1 MNSRKILCA
10 LLSALAFVCGTF
22 AVEVD
27 EDEIR
32 SISGSDVVFENYVGP
47 HSVINTIEEIR
58 AIGSNIGNM
67 VAQNVDQAGS
77 YGYAPKYAV
86 IHAIDPAETSKLDA
100 DILIIGPDAIVDHI
114 ANVRRIISAYLT
126 AAYGYSRQDADV
138 VATFVTVYNAVY
150 RGRLDMFRE
159 KYKTIVTDNLTADSV
174 GIALSYREWPG
185 RTQLVIPLYDI
196 NGGLSTV
203 DTSVIS
209 DREVI
214 ESMQEDD
221 DKGIDD
227 RKGMVD
233 IKEREADNATEQAA
247 AEQAKADE
255 EKAKAA
261 EAQKKADEEKAK
273 AAEAQQKADEEK
285 AKADAAKKAAEDAA
299 KKADDAK
306 KTADDAQKK
315 ANENPADKQAQEDAR
330 TATADANTKQQEA
343 AEAQSDANAQ
353 QQQAAQEQ
361 QKADEQQ
368 QKADEQQQKADEQ
381 QQKAD
386 SAQNTADQKRS
397 EAQQE
402 RSSIAQDQQ
411 QVIEQQERNGRSTS
425 VYGLTAEDDLGQR
438 SAIVRMNTATGE
450 LIKKSPVTV
459 IQSRTFYEN
468 DSTLIAIAGENVG
481 NGTVKLVHLDKDTL
495 EIIKE
500 SNETIAANS
509 VLVQDGNSYYC
520 VIQDSDAFVVGKFN
534 TELENQLK
542 SPVRVRPSTPITVTQ
557 GGIIVTSATGT
568 PILLNKTDL
577 TQLSK

>member
-10 LLSALAFVCGTF
+10 LLSALALVCGMF

-67 VAQNVDQAGS
+67 VAQNVGQAGS

-114 ANVRRIISAYLT
+114 TNVRRIISAYLT

-233 IKEREADNATEQAA
+233 IKEREADNAAERAA
-247 AEQAKADE
+247 AEQAKAD
-255 EKAKAA
+255 

-330 TATADANTKQQEA
+330 AATADANAKQQEA
-343 AEAQSDANAQ
+343 AGAQSDANAQ

-411 QVIEQQERNGRSTS
+411 QVIEQQERNGNSTS

-468 DSTLIAIAGENVG
+468 DSMLIAIAGENVG

-534 TELENQLK
+534 AELENQLK
-542 SPVRVRPSTPITVTQ
+542 SPVRVRPSTPITVTHR
-557 GGIIVTSATGT
+557 GIIVTSATGT

>member
-10 LLSALAFVCGTF
+10 LLSALALVCGTF

-114 ANVRRIISAYLT
+114 TNVRRIISAYLT

-233 IKEREADNATEQAA
+233 IKEREADNAAERAA
-247 AEQAKADE
+247 AEQAKAD
-255 EKAKAA
+255 

-330 TATADANTKQQEA
+330 TATADANAKQQEA
-343 AEAQSDANAQ
+343 AGAQSDANAQ

-534 TELENQLK
+534 AELENQLK